1 MLHKFDAILFH
12 AALCYYNIIWCFTI
26 FIFDF
31 LIFLF
36 YQGFLS
42 RTLTTH
48 RTTGQR
54 RGPYFIPLY
63 HFHPLT
69 NIQKRIW
76 SLSAPICTWDSYHI
90 FLIATFVFT
99 RLLLDGIYH
108 LIELLFD
115 WLMMW
120 YRFLFTCLLNWYY
133 LGFVTAIWLEKRVNS
148 NSHRLSSLYYKHYCC
163 TIAALL
169 YYCTIVALF

>member
-76 SLSAPICTWDSYHI
+76 NLSASICTWDSYHI
-90 FLIATFVFT
+90 FLSQQLYLQDCYSMGFT
-99 RLLLDGIYH
+99 TLSS
-108 LIELLFD
+108 
-115 WLMMW
+115 
-120 YRFLFTCLLNWYY
+120 YY
-133 LGFVTAIWLEKRVNS
+133 LIDWWCDIDFCL
-148 NSHRLSSLYYKHYCC
+148 
-163 TIAALL
+163 IA
-169 YYCTIVALF
+169 CWIDII